1 MKKTIPILAVLIGLA
16 VPTAAQAT
24 GTHPPTTTPPAKDCD
39 GCCGD
44 LRVEINQLRLVFDQR
59 ITTIEQKNVEQ
70 DNRLSV
76 IENTVQNLNNYIVQI
91 DQRTTQIINRID
103 ALSCQSN
110 RIYTYRLRTEVDGVP
125 VTKVNSVTVAGTTER
140 GSFTRANGRFVVRAD
155 YRGITAPSLQFRTA
169 MTNVTLANGDT
180 VDLVQ
185 YVRLCG
191 DRDGDPNDT
200 PAQDRASR

>member
-1 MKKTIPILAVLIGLA
+1 
-16 VPTAAQAT
+16 
-24 GTHPPTTTPPAKDCD
+24 
-39 GCCGD
+39 
-44 LRVEINQLRLVFDQR
+44 
-59 ITTIEQKNVEQ
+59 
-70 DNRLSV
+70 
-76 IENTVQNLNNYIVQI
+76 
-91 DQRTTQIINRID
+91 
-103 ALSCQSN
+103 
-110 RIYTYRLRTEVDGVP
+110 
-125 VTKVNSVTVAGTTER
+125 
-140 GSFTRANGRFVVRAD
+140 VVRAD